1 MKPTNPKAVRAR
13 RDATAGFTLLEL
25 LIVVAV
31 VVVAAALVIPGYA
44 SMNRFLRISG
54 DGRNLNGTIA
64 EAKMR
69 AAQAFTHARL
79 RANLS
84 NNTFQLEVWNKAANG
99 GAGCWQTEG
108 DTLNQCTVANSPTQ
122 PLSTGVQFGFG
133 GVGAAAP
140 NPQAVVA
147 QAPLCLKGVA
157 GGTALGA
164 YANTACIEF
173 SSRGL
178 PVAADGSPTANDAMY
193 VTDTNTVYGVTV
205 IISGL
210 IQTWSTPASNTA
222 WEAR

>member
-1 MKPTNPKAVRAR
+1 MFVLVGADGKA
-13 RDATAGFTLLEL
+13 
-25 LIVVAV
+25 
-31 VVVAAALVIPGYA
+31 
-44 SMNRFLRISG
+44 
-54 DGRNLNGTIA
+54 GT
-64 EAKMR
+64 R
-69 AAQAFTHARL
+69 AAQRFEQFPHA
-79 RANLS
+79 
-84 NNTFQLEVWNKAANG
+84 
-99 GAGCWQTEG
+99 
-108 DTLNQCTVANSPTQ
+108 
-122 PLSTGVQFGFG
+122 
-133 GVGAAAP
+133 GVGLTAHGHVIRIKGEEAFVQAAELRLD
-140 NPQAVVA
+140 NGQAVVA